1 MELVERHHH
10 VVYKDVMSR
19 TQVYLGAEELELL
32 NRVSRETGA
41 SRSELIRRAVH
52 TAFGETAKE
61 ERLQALRRSAGA
73 WRGQQGTGREYVDEL
88 RRGDLNKRLAE
99 LGLE

>member
-1 MELVERHHH
+1 MDEQHH
-10 VVYKDVMSR
+10 VVYKDVMGR
-19 TQVYLGAEELELL
+19 TQVYLGSEELELL
-32 NRVSRETGA
+32 DRVSKETGA

-52 TAFGETAKE
+52 AAFGETARE

-73 WRGQQGTGREYVDEL
+73 WRGRQTTGRDYVDEI

>member
-1 MELVERHHH
+1 MDLVEQQHHM
-10 VVYKDVMSR
+10 VYKDAVSR
-19 TQVYLGAEELELL
+19 TQVYLGVEELELL
-32 NRVSRETGA
+32 DRVSRETGA

-52 TAFGETAKE
+52 TAFGETAQE

-73 WRGQQGTGREYVDEL
+73 WRGRQATGREYVDEL

-99 LGLE
+99 LGL